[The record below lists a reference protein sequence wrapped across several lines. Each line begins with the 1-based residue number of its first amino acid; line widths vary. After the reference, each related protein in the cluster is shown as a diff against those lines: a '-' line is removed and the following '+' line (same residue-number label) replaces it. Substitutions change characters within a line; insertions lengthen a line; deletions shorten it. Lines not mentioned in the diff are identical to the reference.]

1 MSTDNIRTFL
11 DKASTDS
18 ALQARVAAAYAAAQQ
33 STAAGLAQLAAEAG
47 TPFTAEEFL
56 TFQKAELSEQDLA
69 GVAGGVGAGLIQ
81 KGSRHPAY
89 RQSSEE
95 N

>member
-18 ALQARVAAAYAAAQQ
+18 ALQAQVAEAYRAAQQ
-33 STAAGLAQLAAEAG
+33 ATAEALAQLSTETD
-47 TPFTAEEFL
+47 TPFTADEFL
-56 TFQKAELSEQDLA
+56 AAQTAEISEKDLE
-69 GVAGGVGAGLIQ
+69 GVAGGAGL
-81 KGSRHPAY
+81 GNFLHGGPRRPAY

-95 N
+95 

>member
-11 DKASTDS
+11 DKATTDP
-18 ALQARVAAAYAAAQQ
+18 ALQARVAEAYR
-33 STAAGLAQLAAEAG
+33 SAQLATAEALASLSAEAG
-47 TPFTAEEFL
+47 TPFTVEEFL
-56 TFQKAELSEQDLA
+56 TAQTELSEKDLE

-81 KGSRHPAY
+81 KGARHPAY